1 MRRFIVLFLLLSL
14 YSRSY
19 SLFIEGDILVREKT
33 DPESNLE
40 TAGGVI
46 LADPSK
52 LWASGYVYYRYSFNK
67 VDKHCQQSLGSTGP
81 FKTLNIRGMWK
92 T

>member
-1 MRRFIVLFLLLSL
+1 MRRFVVFFLLLSL
-14 YSRSY
+14 YRLTY
-19 SLFIEGDILVREKT
+19 SLFIEGDILVREET

-52 LWASGYVYYRYSFNK
+52 LWPGGYVYYRYSFN
-67 VDKHCQQSLGSTGP
+67 
-81 FKTLNIRGMWK
+81 
-92 T
+92 

>member
-14 YSRSY
+14 YSSLSN
-19 SLFIEGDILVREKT
+19 SLFIEGDILVREET

-52 LWASGYVYYRYSFNK
+52 LWPGGYVYYRYSFN
-67 VDKHCQQSLGSTGP
+67 
-81 FKTLNIRGMWK
+81 
-92 T
+92 